1 MFRKFKVGNSMYKIL
16 TAISALAIGLTLIA
30 GCDGKVENKN
40 VTHYST
46 DLCSLDGIAGKS
58 EATVYVHREVVV
70 FAGWAIDAS
79 KRISP
84 ENMRL
89 RLTGAA
95 GVPYTFE
102 GPTMTDRPD
111 VVKAYSNDK
120 LLKTGFNFRADLS
133 KLEPG
138 GYGIILEIPDGQ
150 SLLVCQPKKVLVVQ

>member
-1 MFRKFKVGNSMYKIL
+1 MHETLAKISVL
-16 TAISALAIGLTLIA
+16 AISLAVIA
-30 GCDGKVENKN
+30 GCDSKVENKN

-46 DLCSLDGIAGKS
+46 DLCSLDVIGGKPD
-58 EATVYVHREVVV
+58 ATVYVHRDSVV

-84 ENMRL
+84 EKLRL

-95 GVPYTFE
+95 GVPYTFD
-102 GPTMTDRPD
+102 GPTMTARPD
-111 VVKAYSNDK
+111 VVKAYNNDK

-138 GYGIILEIPDGQ
+138 GYGIILEIPDGN

>member
-1 MFRKFKVGNSMYKIL
+1 MHKIL
-16 TAISALAIGLTLIA
+16 TAVSALAISITAIS

-46 DLCSLDGIAGKS
+46 DLCSLDVIAGKPD
-58 EATVYVHREVVV
+58 ATVYVHRETVTFV
-70 FAGWAIDAS
+70 GWAIDAS

-84 ENMRL
+84 ENLRL

-102 GPTMTDRPD
+102 GPTMADRPD
-111 VVKAYSNDK
+111 VAKAYNNDK
-120 LLKTGFNFRADLS
+120 LLKTGFTFRADLS

>member
-1 MFRKFKVGNSMYKIL
+1 MHKIL
-16 TAISALAIGLTLIA
+16 TAICALAIGSTVIA

-40 VTHYST
+40 VTHYAT
-46 DLCSLDGIAGKS
+46 DLCSLDVIAGKPD
-58 EATVYVHREVVV
+58 ATVYVHRETVV

-84 ENMRL
+84 EKLRL

-102 GPTMTDRPD
+102 GPNMTDRPD
-111 VVKAYSNDK
+111 VAKVYNNDK
-120 LLKTGFNFRADLS
+120 LLKTGFNFTADLS
-133 KLEPG
+133 KLQPG
-138 GYGIILEIPDGQ
+138 GYGIILEIPDGN